1 MRIEHGMV
9 HVYTGD
15 GKGKTTVA
23 LGLAL
28 RALGWGLKVTM
39 VQFIKGYP
47 KIGEIRFANSYS
59 DSFQVHQF
67 ALDLERE
74 IDESKVLARRREA
87 EEAMRFAEELVGSG
101 ESDVVIL
108 DELSV
113 AVHYGLI
120 DLDRVLKLVREK
132 PRHVELVIT
141 GQNAPEE
148 LIAAADY
155 ATEMRLIRHP
165 YQNGTQARRGVDY

>member
-15 GKGKTTVA
+15 GKGKTTAA